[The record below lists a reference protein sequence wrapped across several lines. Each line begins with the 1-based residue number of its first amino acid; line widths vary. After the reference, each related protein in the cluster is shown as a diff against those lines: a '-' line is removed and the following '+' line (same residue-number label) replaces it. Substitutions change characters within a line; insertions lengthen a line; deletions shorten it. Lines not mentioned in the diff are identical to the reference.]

1 MNPVGRLIAVFRL
14 MPEGVE
20 EDLEAIKAEVKNVT
34 PKGVDL
40 QGWQVQPVAF
50 GLKALDVTIVM
61 NDEQEDVSTDKIE
74 EAYSGI
80 KGVGSVQCTDVG
92 RL

>member
-1 MNPVGRLIAVFRL
+1 MGRLVAVFRL

-20 EDLEAIKAEVKNVT
+20 VDLEKVKTSVKEVT

-50 GLKALDVTIVM
+50 GLNALDVTIVM
-61 NDEQEDVSTDKIE
+61 NDEQEDVSTDSIE
-74 EAYSGI
+74 EAYGGI
-80 KGVGSVQCTDVG
+80 EGVGSVQCTDVG
-92 RL
+92 RI

>member
-1 MNPVGRLIAVFRL
+1 MGKLVAVFRL

-20 EDLEAIKAEVKNVT
+20 VDLEKMKEGVKRVT

-40 QGWQVQPVAF
+40 QGWQVKPVAF

-61 NDEQEDVSTDKIE
+61 NDESEDVSTDTIE
-74 EAYSGI
+74 EAYNGI
-80 KGVGSVQCTDVG
+80 EGVGSVQCTDVG
-92 RL
+92 RI

>member
-1 MNPVGRLIAVFRL
+1 MGRLIAVFRL

-20 EDLEAIKAEVKNVT
+20 VDIEGIKAEVKKVT
-34 PKGVDL
+34 PKGAEL
-40 QGWQVQPVAF
+40 QGWQVKPVAF
-50 GLKALDVTIVM
+50 GLNALDVTLVM

-80 KGVGSVQCTDVG
+80 PGVGSVQCTDVG